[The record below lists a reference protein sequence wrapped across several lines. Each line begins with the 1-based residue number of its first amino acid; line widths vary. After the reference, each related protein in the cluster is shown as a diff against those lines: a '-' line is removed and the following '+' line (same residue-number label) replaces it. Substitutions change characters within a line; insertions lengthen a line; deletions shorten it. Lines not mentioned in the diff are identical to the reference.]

1 MEQKK
6 KTLNQKKIAIS
17 EMIVR
22 SDGHQNELLSI
33 IRENSETQRKDKKHA
48 REDRIKQQKR
58 KDKQHDDFIKLF
70 GHLVQ
75 PSVPFNGF
83 GDTQCLL
90 EELDQS
96 TDWTHTFGIRFGTPH
111 HDF

>member
-22 SDGHQNELLSI
+22 SDGHQNKLLSI
-33 IRENSETQRKDKKHA
+33 IRENSETQRKDKKLA

-83 GDTQCLL
+83 
-90 EELDQS
+90 
-96 TDWTHTFGIRFGTPH
+96 THSAYWKS
-111 HDF
+111 